1 LNIQGNAR
9 HISEN
14 AGYVQEISGQYG
26 NIFEN
31 IRHHK
36 TYQKLME
43 HWGDINENKKWEV
56 YNKIADIYK
65 KIKETS
71 ANMWETIRT
80 YKNISLSLSIYIYYK
95 SEDILVKMQGQ
106 TINMLGNLGNAY

>member
-1 LNIQGNAR
+1 
-9 HISEN
+9 
-14 AGYVQEISGQYG
+14 
-26 NIFEN
+26 
-31 IRHHK
+31 
-36 TYQKLME
+36 ME

-80 YKNISLSLSIYIYYK
+80 YKNIYIYIYYK

-106 TINMLGNLGNAY
+106 TINMLGNLGNVY